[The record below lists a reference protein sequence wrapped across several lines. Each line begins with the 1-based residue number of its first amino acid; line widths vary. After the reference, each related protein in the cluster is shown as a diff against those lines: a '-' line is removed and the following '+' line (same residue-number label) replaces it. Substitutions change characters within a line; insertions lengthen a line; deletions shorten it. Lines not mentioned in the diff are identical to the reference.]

1 MEYIFLDDVKV
12 HIQEL
17 KRYIRPVGS
26 SEHPTLVE
34 GSVREVDFVL
44 SPDKK
49 WVEPSLE
56 YGLSFATSMKKFKS
70 VYKLKARR
78 FSEVDVFAID
88 DLTPL
93 PDNMKI
99 IRDRPGHAS
108 LIVTKRM
115 LVSELIKKL
124 EIVAQRAEYIGRIR
138 VAV

>member
-108 LIVTKRM
+108 LVVTKRM